1 MSEAIRAE
9 NISVIYRPRGSKK
22 LLRQYLQDRLTGKQ
36 AEGFYALHD
45 VSFSLAR
52 GEGLA
57 VVGAN
62 GAGKSTLLAALAGL
76 LKPDSGRLMV
86 DGRVSTLMELGSG
99 FHPDLTGWENLRLY
113 GAILGLS
120 RREVQERAGDIADFA
135 ELHGYMDQPV
145 RTFSSG
151 MVLRLAFAVAVHAQ
165 GDIILID
172 EILAVGD
179 AAFQKKCHRR
189 LLELRG
195 KGATLVCVSHV
206 SDTLES
212 LCQRALWLHHGRVVR
227 DGLYQDVTAA
237 YTSFMNGADR
247 HLWDELPDAPVR
259 TSA

>member
-1 MSEAIRAE
+1 MPY
-9 NISVIYRPRGSKK
+9 SVTK
-22 LLRQYLQDRLTGKQ
+22 T
-36 AEGFYALHD
+36 
-45 VSFSLAR
+45 
-52 GEGLA
+52 
-57 VVGAN
+57 
-62 GAGKSTLLAALAGL
+62 
-76 LKPDSGRLMV
+76 
-86 DGRVSTLMELGSG
+86 
-99 FHPDLTGWENLRLY
+99 
-113 GAILGLS
+113 AILGLS

-189 LLELRG
+189 LSELRA